1 MSDNFKLNID
11 IPQADIKSM
20 AKQIIREIIEEKIQ
34 LAMEDIDIN
43 KIINGKL
50 NDVDSKITKVIKDST
65 KKQVE
70 DLIWKTKG
78 DIKQILRDTILEEI
92 QKKPLSGN
100 IYLKIDNSNVSTD
113 YDEYNRY

>member
-1 MSDNFKLNID
+1 MSNDFKLNID
-11 IPQADIKSM
+11 ILQADIKSM
-20 AKQIIREIIEEKIQ
+20 AKQVIREIVEEKIQ
-34 LAMEDIDIN
+34 EAMVDIDFT

-50 NDVDSKITKVIKDST
+50 NDVDAKISKVIKDLT

-78 DIKQILRDTILEEI
+78 EVKQVLRDTIIEEI

-100 IYLKIDNSNVSTD
+100 IYLKIDSSNVETD
-113 YDEYNRY
+113 YDRY